1 MRDLSVVRPGSL
13 KGSPFFSVV
22 VVSSHGR
29 ARLAHTLRGVRD
41 QSVRNRDVVVVD
53 NSTEDV
59 LPTIVDVLPE
69 ARLIRAGR
77 SQDFAALRNV
87 GLTEGSGRYVA
98 FLDSPDVWHPS
109 YLHHHR
115 TALQAM
121 PDALFTVS
129 DYMLDG
135 PRKKAAVRQLRS
147 EPVAD
152 NALLQMIM
160 CPYVHSMSCF
170 VVPRVEL
177 AAAKGFDVRRGRYAA
192 HDLCV
197 RLLAGPRGRRE
208 LACLT
213 RSTPH
218 IPHILTVRAIDQA
231 GLDLESAECEQQRD
245 DFIAALFGRP
255 FMAPYA
261 DLKELCRSRLAQH
274 QRTFFATYGGGEVAT
289 EPYSAEPSILA
300 TRSLPVRSEISLP
313 SGSKKPPRALSRKTR
328 NVEGVTTPIAMIHH
342 GRTGSQLLGDL
353 LDQHPLIAWGGELFE
368 PFVHQLPEDP
378 ASFLKERIKE
388 CKKQMFG
395 FETKVSHPEL
405 FGLDMA
411 AYLAALEEI
420 GFRKFIV
427 LRRINLLRSFVSQ
440 LVAMARGNVYHVPA
454 RTSVELHKLR
464 IDPQAIVLL
473 DKPGKLVNTMR
484 YVTQQCDSA
493 RRLLVG
499 RDVLDLTY
507 EDDVAEDPIRAYRRV
522 CDFLGVKNE
531 PVEIHYGRTTPQRLT
546 EIIENF
552 DEVKAALTGT
562 EFEWMAEE

>member
-1 MRDLSVVRPGSL
+1 MRDISANQSESPRS
-13 KGSPFFSVV
+13 SPFFSVV
-22 VVSSHGR
+22 VTSSHGS
-29 ARLAHTLRGVRD
+29 ARLARALRGVRD
-41 QSVRNRDVVVVD
+41 QSVRDRDVVVVD

-59 LPTIVDVLPE
+59 LPAVVDILPE
-69 ARLIRAGR
+69 ARLTRADR
-77 SQDFAALRNV
+77 SQDLAALRNA
-87 GLTEGSGRYVA
+87 GLAAGSGRYVA

-109 YLHHHR
+109 YLYHHR

-121 PDALFTVS
+121 ADALFTVS
-129 DYMLDG
+129 DYILDG
-135 PRKKAAVRQLRS
+135 PAKAAVRQLTP
-147 EPVAD
+147 EPMAD

-170 VVPRVEL
+170 VAPRVDL
-177 AAAKGFDVRRGRYAA
+177 MAAKGFDVGRGRYAA

-197 RLLAGPRGRRE
+197 RLLAGSRWRRE

-213 RSTPH
+213 RPTPH
-218 IPHILTVRAIDQA
+218 IPHILTAKAIDEA
-231 GLDLESAECEQQRD
+231 GLDAENAEWERQRE
-245 DFIAALFGRP
+245 DFIAVLFDRP

-261 DLKELCRSRLAQH
+261 ELKEMCRSRLAHH
-274 QRTFFATYGGGEVAT
+274 QRAFFATYRGGEVKRD
-289 EPYSAEPSILA
+289 PNGGEPSTLA
-300 TRSLPVRSEISLP
+300 TRSLAVCSGISLP
-313 SGSKKPPRALSRKTR
+313 GGSKMPARAQRRKTQT
-328 NVEGVTTPIAMIHH
+328 VERTTTQIAMIHH

-378 ASFLKERIKE
+378 ASFLKQQIKA

-411 AYLAALEEI
+411 SYLAALKKI
-420 GFRKFIV
+420 GFSRFIV
-427 LRRINLLRSFVSQ
+427 LRRINMLRSFVSQ

-454 RTSVELHKLR
+454 RTSLELHKLR

-499 RDVLDLTY
+499 RDVLDLTF
-507 EDDVAEDPIRAYRRV
+507 EDDVAEDPLRAYRRI
-522 CDFLGVKNE
+522 CDFLGVRNE
-531 PVEIHYGRTTPQRLT
+531 PVEIRYSRTTPQKLA

-552 DEVKAALTGT
+552 DEVKAALAGT